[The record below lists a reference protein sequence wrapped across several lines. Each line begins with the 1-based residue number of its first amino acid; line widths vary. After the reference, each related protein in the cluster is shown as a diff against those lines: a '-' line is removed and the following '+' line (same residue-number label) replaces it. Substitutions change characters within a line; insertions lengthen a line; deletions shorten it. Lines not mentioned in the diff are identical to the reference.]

1 MAVGR
6 KTWTVLAHEP
16 IEVLAPNVWRVE
28 GRLNAYNRRVMT
40 LVRLGDGRILIHNA
54 IALDEPSMSRI
65 DGWGE
70 IVAILIP
77 NGFHRQDDTVSIRE
91 LEGIGRRE
99 GVVITR
105 SPDGVTAIFC
115 DTLLNLPKLSGLLG
129 AVLHPTGTLSVPRP
143 TSLLFAKD
151 KKALRTDLEHIAAE
165 EELVRVIPGHG
176 RVVTTDVEASL
187 REAAARL

>member
-77 NGFHRQDDTVSIRE
+77 NGFQSAAHPLCVSRWTCRI
-91 LEGIGRRE
+91 
-99 GVVITR
+99 
-105 SPDGVTAIFC
+105 S
-115 DTLLNLPKLSGLLG
+115 NL
-129 AVLHPTGTLSVPRP
+129 
-143 TSLLFAKD
+143 
-151 KKALRTDLEHIAAE
+151 
-165 EELVRVIPGHG
+165 
-176 RVVTTDVEASL
+176 ASY
-187 REAAARL
+187 EFPW